1 MKQQYLLQMNPSLT
15 FEQLP
20 QAVAQLTQEVVEL
33 KQLLLE
39 KHNSSPAEQPD
50 KLLTIQQAAEL
61 MKLTVPTMY
70 SKVSRGDVPVMK
82 RGKRLYF
89 SLFELTK
96 NIQEGRKIANP
107 DLEKEANNYLS
118 RSGKKIRY

>member
-1 MKQQYLLQMNPSLT
+1 MNPSLT

-70 SKVSRGDVPVMK
+70 SKVSRGDVPV
-82 RGKRLYF
+82 
-89 SLFELTK
+89 
-96 NIQEGRKIANP
+96 
-107 DLEKEANNYLS
+107 
-118 RSGKKIRY
+118 